1 MTTDAS
7 WPLQR
12 SVHGALATCE
22 ALQPFLGDPPRILL
36 RPCKETAFPHVTFGD
51 SRSKTW
57 SSATFDGQE
66 HEMVLD
72 IWSDQDAAADVK
84 QIAAIVIERLH
95 NADLPIP
102 GHALVD
108 LQFESSE
115 TRLWQEKRL
124 EHCRL
129 EFSALTVSD

>member
-12 SVHGALATCE
+12 SVHATLIACE
-22 ALQPFLGDPPRILL
+22 TLQPFLGDPPRIFL
-36 RPCKETAFPHVTFGD
+36 RPGKEAAFPNVSFGD
-51 SRSKTW
+51 SRSKAW

-66 HEMVLD
+66 HQMVLD
-72 IWSDQDAAADVK
+72 IWSDQDAEVDIK
-84 QIAAIVIERLH
+84 QIAALVIERLH

-115 TRLWQEKRL
+115 TRHWQEKHL